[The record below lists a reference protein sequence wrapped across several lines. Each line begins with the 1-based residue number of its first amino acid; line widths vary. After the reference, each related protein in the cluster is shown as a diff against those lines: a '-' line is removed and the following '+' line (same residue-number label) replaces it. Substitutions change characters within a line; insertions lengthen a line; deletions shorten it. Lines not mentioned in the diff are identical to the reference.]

1 MRSYWTN
8 VALSPTTGVLIRR
21 PHGDTQGE
29 DSHVTLGTETR
40 PGAVVTGDEDP
51 GGALAF
57 SSPGSVTPHV
67 IQRLERAKAVK
78 SEVLGSDPGST
89 GQLRDLGRVPQPL
102 TSEVGPYKI

>member
-1 MRSYWTN
+1 MWRW
-8 VALSPTTGVLIRR
+8 G
-21 PHGDTQGE
+21 Q
-29 DSHVTLGTETR
+29 TR
-40 PGAVVTGDEDP
+40 PAAVVTGDEDP